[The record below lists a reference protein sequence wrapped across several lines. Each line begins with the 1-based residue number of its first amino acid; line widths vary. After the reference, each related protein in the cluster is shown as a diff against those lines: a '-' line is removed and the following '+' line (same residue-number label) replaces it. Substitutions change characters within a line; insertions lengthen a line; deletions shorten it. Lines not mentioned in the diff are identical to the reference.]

1 MKWALPVLCE
11 VKFLRIPICQ
21 PTKSNQISCNRRKS
35 CVLIWPC
42 WHLVADL
49 EWGAKAQSEGRK
61 DGGCSPKH
69 GKHTEI
75 KMLDILFSWY
85 SYFLSYQNP
94 FQATT
99 SGVSLPVVPIKT
111 NAFPSLPCSP
121 GRHRPADP
129 EAAWGLKWIGTS
141 AQWENSTRL
150 SFDLTLD
157 TWHILTLIGK
167 EGDDS
172 DSFIAAKVLA
182 TWPKPIPHAIPK
194 SPSGAR
200 LTVCSIGE
208 CW

>member
-1 MKWALPVLCE
+1 MKWALPVLCV

-21 PTKSNQISCNRRKS
+21 PTTSNQISCNRRKS

-99 SGVSLPVVPIKT
+99 SGVSLPVVPM
-111 NAFPSLPCSP
+111 
-121 GRHRPADP
+121 RPP
-129 EAAWGLKWIGTS
+129 EASNGLGPQPNERIQLDWALT
-141 AQWENSTRL
+141 WH
-150 SFDLTLD
+150 LTLD
-157 TWHILTLIGK
+157 TSWHSLGRMGTIL
-167 EGDDS
+167 
-172 DSFIAAKVLA
+172 IASSP
-182 TWPKPIPHAIPK
+182 PKF
-194 SPSGAR
+194 
-200 LTVCSIGE
+200 
-208 CW
+208 